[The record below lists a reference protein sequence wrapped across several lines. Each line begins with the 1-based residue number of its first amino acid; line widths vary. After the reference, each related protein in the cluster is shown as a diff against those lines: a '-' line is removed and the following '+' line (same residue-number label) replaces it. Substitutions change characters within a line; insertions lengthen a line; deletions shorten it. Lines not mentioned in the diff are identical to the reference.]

1 MNESST
7 LSPDPE
13 SVTTLQQAANAWNG
27 KLTDAENKLT
37 DIQREIDDLAY
48 ELYEIG
54 EEDRQAIEAM
64 LGQKSDDEDA
74 EDEVDEATVAANTP
88 ELVSELL
95 DYAVGCAF
103 GRFDVRCATG
113 EKPEPPEPDPFDP
126 LPVCS
131 PGMLQNSEGL
141 PAEKKDVPADYPMRI
156 SWPGILVNDPG
167 HPEDVLSRVRDV
179 LGVIWGEHADAIE
192 EEACKTLKSQKLRD
206 YLNTPTKYFANHLKR
221 WSKSR
226 RQAPLY
232 WPLST
237 ASGSYTLWVYYHR
250 LDDQLLY
257 KAINEFVEPKLESV
271 GKDLEAL
278 RTGERQDSKKLEE
291 LSDLELELKDFR
303 EELLRLAPIWKP
315 NLNDGVLITASP
327 LYKLF
332 LHKPWQKKLK
342 ETWTKL
348 KKGDFDW
355 AHIALSYEPERVRE
369 KCESD
374 KSLAIAHDLEDLFQE

>member
-7 LSPDPE
+7 LSPDQE

-64 LGQKSDDEDA
+64 LGQKSGDEDA
-74 EDEVDEATVAANTP
+74 EDDDEATVAANTP
-88 ELVSELL
+88 ELVSELI

-103 GRFDVRCATG
+103 GRWDVRCATG

-131 PGMLQNSEGL
+131 PGMLQNAEGL
-141 PAEKKDVPADYPMRI
+141 PAEQKDVPEDYPMRI
-156 SWPGILVNDPG
+156 SWPGIMVDDPG
-167 HPEDVLSRVRDV
+167 HREDVLSRVRDA

-192 EEACKTLKSQKLRD
+192 EEACKTLKSKTLRD
-206 YLNTPTKYFANHLKR
+206 YLNSPTKYFSNHLKR

-257 KAINEFVEPKLESV
+257 SALGDFVQPKLEAV
-271 GKDLEAL
+271 QRDLESL
-278 RTGERQDSKKLEE
+278 RSDENRDGKRLEE
-291 LSDLELELKDFR
+291 LTDLEHELKDFE
-303 EELLRLAPIWKP
+303 EELQKHARSWKP
-315 NLNDGVLITASP
+315 NLNDGALVTGAP
-327 LYKLF
+327 LHPLF
-332 LHKPWQKKLK
+332 LLKPWQKKLK
-342 ETWTKL
+342 ETWGKL
-348 KKGDFDW
+348 EKGDFDW
-355 AHIALSYEPERVRE
+355 AHVALSYWPERVRE

-374 KSLAIAHDLEDLFQE
+374 KSLAIAHDLEDLFRG